1 MKIRDSK
8 SILNRE
14 PLLGIFQVRVSRQ
27 LKKNITLS
35 HFSHFGLYNS
45 MDRLTA
51 TTVYDNL
58 TAQFQ
63 DGVVQ
68 PPKFLV
74 DCHDLSVYIHFQGA
88 KKAEKMECLSRL
100 VNVSSVAG
108 LFSAM
113 VSSFC

>member
-1 MKIRDSK
+1 M
-8 SILNRE
+8 
-14 PLLGIFQVRVSRQ
+14 RVSRQ
-27 LKKNITLS
+27 LKKNITMS
-35 HFSHFGLYNS
+35 YFSHLGLYNS

-51 TTVYDNL
+51 TTVYGSL
-58 TAQFQ
+58 TTQFQ

-74 DCHDLSVYIHFQGA
+74 GCHNLSVYIHFQGA
-88 KKAEKMECLSRL
+88 KKAEKIECLSRL
-100 VNVSSVAG
+100 VNVSSAAG